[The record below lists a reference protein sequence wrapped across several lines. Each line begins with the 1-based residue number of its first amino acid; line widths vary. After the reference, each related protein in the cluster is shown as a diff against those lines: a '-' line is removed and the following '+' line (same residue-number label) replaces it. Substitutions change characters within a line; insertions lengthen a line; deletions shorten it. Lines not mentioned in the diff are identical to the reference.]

1 MARAPYYP
9 LIIRCLFCYYAILQ
23 NRWHYFFPTS
33 LAFKILFMASTV
45 VPDILAISVASF
57 SICPDFLDLSFV
69 ARLLASLSIAFLYS
83 GVSLYAAISSVDG
96 ISDEREIPKSENL
109 CNACIALS
117 G

>member
-23 NRWHYFFPTS
+23 NRGHYFFPTS

-45 VPDILAISVASF
+45 VPDILAISAASF
-57 SICPDFLDLSFV
+57 SICPDLLDFCFV
-69 ARLLASLSIAFLYS
+69 ARRLASFSAATLYS
-83 GVSLYAAISSVDG
+83 GVSLYAAISLVVG
-96 ISDEREIPKSENL
+96 ISDERKIPKSENL
-109 CNACIALS
+109 CNACSALS